1 MFKINN
7 KDARMTPLALFWY
20 LYCYLWTYFT
30 PCFSV
35 SIVNFEHVRAGWDV
49 SRKNWWIILMYYV
62 EIVEIKGKLSRLND
76 VGYCLEVQ
84 IKVIQTE
91 QVELKI
97 EMISLFH

>member
-1 MFKINN
+1 
-7 KDARMTPLALFWY
+7 
-20 LYCYLWTYFT
+20 
-30 PCFSV
+30 
-35 SIVNFEHVRAGWDV
+35 
-49 SRKNWWIILMYYV
+49 MYYV